1 MRTAPVIT
9 NLANILALCL
19 DKTLPPLPWLT
30 DGSAAQRAVNFQARW
45 IFWLRAKSGSM
56 VSALISL
63 TW

>member
-1 MRTAPVIT
+1 MIT

-19 DKTLPPLPWLT
+19 GITLPPLRLQT
-30 DGSAAQRAVNFQARW
+30 DGNATQRAVNFQARW